1 MANALVI
8 IQKTCFLMEL
18 NVVKQ
23 HKIYIKPKYS
33 FLNLKTKIELKK
45 NINEN
50 CAKSD
55 NCDSTKKL
63 ICINGS
69 CKCPN
74 DMFYKGKECSMRI
87 KKNNLHRLN
96 LFKKKLFF
104 LSQ

>member
-87 KKNNLHRLN
+87 KKTTSIDSIYL
-96 LFKKKLFF
+96 KKNYFF
-104 LSQ
+104 